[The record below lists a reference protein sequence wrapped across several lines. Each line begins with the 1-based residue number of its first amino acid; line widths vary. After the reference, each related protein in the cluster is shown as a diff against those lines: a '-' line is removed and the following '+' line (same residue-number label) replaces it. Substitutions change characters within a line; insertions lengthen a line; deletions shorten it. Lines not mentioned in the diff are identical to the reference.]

1 MIDITM
7 PMFSNALNELGP
19 IVGAAIHHGKL
30 TDRLGGYVCLADQ
43 AGRLLGER
51 PVGRILELSLDK
63 LDKCVKYAR
72 FAPEKCVRLA
82 QNPGH
87 LSSMQSR
94 CEAEEKYGGSIRG
107 TELIYGFSGLP
118 EKWDEAC
125 MLALAHRLGDIEF
138 SRVCEIAKASN
149 NEFVHFLFPD
159 DLACMLPGR
168 VATASDGP

>member
-1 MIDITM
+1 M
-7 PMFSNALNELGP
+7 PMFSEALNELGP

-30 TDRLGGYVCLADQ
+30 TDRLGGYCCLTDQ

-51 PVGRILELSLDK
+51 PVGRVLELPSE
-63 LDKCVKYAR
+63 KCVKYAR

-125 MLALAHRLGDIEF
+125 MLALAHKLGDIEF
-138 SRVCEIAKASN
+138 TRVCEIAKVSN
-149 NEFVHFLFPD
+149 NEFVHLLFPD
-159 DLACMLPGR
+159 DLACMLPGW
-168 VATASDGP
+168 VATTSDDP